1 MNVLFRRLADNTN
14 AGSMAS
20 GMRRRRLAVFE
31 TLLSGLPGPVRM
43 LDVGGTES
51 FWKMTGIPADER
63 VRVTLLNMEHPEVTL
78 PRFTGVEGDARRM
91 SSFRDGEFDVVFSNS
106 VLEHVGGPGDRR
118 AMADEVRR
126 VGKRYFLQTPNRH
139 FPVEPHFLFPF
150 FQYLPVGS
158 RAFLLEHFNLGW
170 YGKTGNRDEARRIVG
185 GIELVGRMELKSL
198 FPEAVWHDEKVL
210 GLTKSFTVYHGW

>member
-1 MNVLFRRLADNTN
+1 VNVLFRRLADNTN

-51 FWKMTGIPADER
+51 FWKMTSIPADER

-106 VLEHVGGPGDRR
+106 VLEHVGSPGDRR
-118 AMADEVRR
+118 AMADEVR
-126 VGKRYFLQTPNRH
+126 
-139 FPVEPHFLFPF
+139 HFLFPL
-150 FQYLPVGS
+150 FQYLPVGL